1 MKRILLKP
9 FLLILLAMS
18 GLNTHAFDC
27 VVDGIYYDLD
37 SAKAT
42 VTNSKPYSGAIKI
55 PETITYNGITYSVT
69 SIGDKA
75 FYGFLGL
82 TSVTIPS
89 SVTSIG
95 NYAFYGCSGLTT
107 VTIPSSV
114 TSIGIYAFY
123 GCSGLTTVTI
133 PNSVTSIGSSAFYG
147 TPWYNNQPDG
157 VVYVGKVAYKYKG
170 TMPENTQITIKD
182 GTLSIGDGAFLY
194 CSRLTSVTIPNSVTS
209 IGSYAFGGCI

>member
-82 TSVTIPS
+82 TS
-89 SVTSIG
+89 
-95 NYAFYGCSGLTT
+95 